1 MRPHLTPLAPLA
13 CSALRLQSLLP
24 AWAPKKAVSPKPDI
38 LVNAALAAAMA
49 AWALLHPLPGLQPMY
64 VAVTLF
70 FFRVN
75 AKMVA
80 LFPSPSEREAKTA
93 HEGKR
98 MLRTI
103 GLPLGACAAGIAAAV
118 AVPSAFVQLLGIPLP
133 GWIFIRQDALVNVA
147 TALALF
153 LISSF
158 TR

>member
-1 MRPHLTPLAPLA
+1 M
-13 CSALRLQSLLP
+13 
-24 AWAPKKAVSPKPDI
+24 SPKPDI

-103 GLPLGACAAGIAAAV
+103 GLTLGACAAGIAAAV

>member
-1 MRPHLTPLAPLA
+1 MTPLAPLA

-103 GLPLGACAAGIAAAV
+103 GLTLGACAAGIAAAV